1 MVLLGLYTQVRTW
14 QLNVSSFSF
23 QTNIYL
29 FLGAGA
35 KKPRPL
41 FKILKNMI
49 KTYKARVN
57 NNNVSY
63 LLEGKQG
70 NKVRYNFTNGNVV
83 INKYPSLTLRNRYCQ
98 ELLESNPLFLN
109 NTIIL
114 ERSEEEYPGEQ
125 AALDKEK
132 QESEQV
138 HDVVS
143 TAVET
148 SAKEADKA
156 ESDEAEPEKERVL
169 GVVSTADVIEYVNKR
184 FDKDYRTLANA
195 MKQASKYNI
204 IFPDFEP

>member
-1 MVLLGLYTQVRTW
+1 
-14 QLNVSSFSF
+14 
-23 QTNIYL
+23 
-29 FLGAGA
+29 
-35 KKPRPL
+35 
-41 FKILKNMI
+41 MI

-114 ERSEEEYPGEQ
+114 EHSEEEYPGEQ

-143 TAVET
+143 TAVEI

-156 ESDEAEPEKERVL
+156 ESEETEPEKERVL
-169 GVVSTADVIEYVNKR
+169 GVVSTADVIDYVNKR
-184 FDKDYRTLANA
+184 FGKEYRNLSSA

>member
-1 MVLLGLYTQVRTW
+1 
-14 QLNVSSFSF
+14 
-23 QTNIYL
+23 
-29 FLGAGA
+29 
-35 KKPRPL
+35 
-41 FKILKNMI
+41 MI
-49 KTYKARVN
+49 KTYKARVC

-63 LLEGKQG
+63 LLEGKHG

-98 ELLESNPLFLN
+98 DLLESNPLFLN

-114 ERSEEEYPGEQ
+114 EHSEEEYPGEQ

-138 HDVVS
+138 HD
-143 TAVET
+143 AVPEKAET
-148 SAKEADKA
+148 SAKDT
-156 ESDEAEPEKERVL
+156 DEAEPEKERVM
-169 GVVSTADVIEYVNKR
+169 GVVSTADVIEYINKR

>member
-1 MVLLGLYTQVRTW
+1 
-14 QLNVSSFSF
+14 
-23 QTNIYL
+23 
-29 FLGAGA
+29 
-35 KKPRPL
+35 
-41 FKILKNMI
+41 MI
-49 KTYKARVN
+49 KTYKARVS

-98 ELLESNPLFLN
+98 DLLESNPLFLN

-114 ERSEEEYPGEQ
+114 EHADEEYPGEQ

-138 HDVVS
+138 HD
-143 TAVET
+143 AVPEKAET
-148 SAKEADKA
+148 SAKDT
-156 ESDEAEPEKERVL
+156 DEAEPEKERVM
-169 GVVSTADVIEYVNKR
+169 GVVSTADVIEYINKR

>member
-1 MVLLGLYTQVRTW
+1 
-14 QLNVSSFSF
+14 
-23 QTNIYL
+23 
-29 FLGAGA
+29 
-35 KKPRPL
+35 
-41 FKILKNMI
+41 MI
-49 KTYKARVN
+49 KTYKARVS

-63 LLEGKQG
+63 LLEGKHG

-98 ELLESNPLFLN
+98 DLLESNPLFLN

-114 ERSEEEYPGEQ
+114 EHAEEEYPGEQ

-132 QESEQV
+132 QEALNEHDAVVADPEQ
-138 HDVVS
+138 
-143 TAVET
+143 E
-148 SAKEADKA
+148 KEK
-156 ESDEAEPEKERVL
+156 EQEKERVM

>member
-14 QLNVSSFSF
+14 RLNVSSFSF

-41 FKILKNMI
+41 FKIPKNMI

-132 QESEQV
+132 QEAEQA
-138 HDVVS
+138 HY
-143 TAVET
+143 AVPEKAET
-148 SAKEADKA
+148 SAKDN
-156 ESDEAEPEKERVL
+156 DEAEPEKERVM

>member
-14 QLNVSSFSF
+14 LRNVSSFSF

-41 FKILKNMI
+41 FKIPKNMI

-114 ERSEEEYPGEQ
+114 EHSEEEYPGEQ

-132 QESEQV
+132 QEPEQV
-138 HDVVS
+138 HD
-143 TAVET
+143 AVPEKAET
-148 SAKEADKA
+148 SAKDT
-156 ESDEAEPEKERVL
+156 DEAEPEKERVM

>member
-1 MVLLGLYTQVRTW
+1 
-14 QLNVSSFSF
+14 
-23 QTNIYL
+23 
-29 FLGAGA
+29 
-35 KKPRPL
+35 
-41 FKILKNMI
+41 MI
-49 KTYKARVN
+49 KTYKARVS

-98 ELLESNPLFLN
+98 DLLESNPLFLN

-114 ERSEEEYPGEQ
+114 EHSEEEYPGEQ

-132 QESEQV
+132 QEAGQA
-138 HDVVS
+138 HDDVPEK
-143 TAVET
+143 AET
-148 SAKEADKA
+148 SAKDT
-156 ESDEAEPEKERVL
+156 DEAEPEKERVM

>member
-1 MVLLGLYTQVRTW
+1 
-14 QLNVSSFSF
+14 
-23 QTNIYL
+23 
-29 FLGAGA
+29 
-35 KKPRPL
+35 
-41 FKILKNMI
+41 MI

-63 LLEGKQG
+63 LIEGKQG

-148 SAKEADKA
+148 SAKEADKVKSV
-156 ESDEAEPEKERVL
+156 EDEPEKERVM

-184 FDKDYRTLANA
+184 FDKDYRTLATA

>member
-1 MVLLGLYTQVRTW
+1 
-14 QLNVSSFSF
+14 
-23 QTNIYL
+23 
-29 FLGAGA
+29 
-35 KKPRPL
+35 
-41 FKILKNMI
+41 MI
-49 KTYKARVN
+49 KTYKARVS

-63 LLEGKQG
+63 LLEGKHG

-98 ELLESNPLFLN
+98 DLLESNPLFLN

-114 ERSEEEYPGEQ
+114 EHAEEEYPGEQ

-132 QESEQV
+132 QEAVQEHDAVVADPEQ
-138 HDVVS
+138 
-143 TAVET
+143 E
-148 SAKEADKA
+148 KEK
-156 ESDEAEPEKERVL
+156 EQEQEKERVM

-184 FDKDYRTLANA
+184 FDKEYRTLANA

>member
-1 MVLLGLYTQVRTW
+1 
-14 QLNVSSFSF
+14 
-23 QTNIYL
+23 
-29 FLGAGA
+29 
-35 KKPRPL
+35 
-41 FKILKNMI
+41 MI
-49 KTYKARVN
+49 KTYKARVS

-98 ELLESNPLFLN
+98 DLLESNPLFLN

-114 ERSEEEYPGEQ
+114 EHAEEEYPGEQ
-125 AALDKEK
+125 ASLDKEK

-138 HDVVS
+138 HDSVPEK
-143 TAVET
+143 AET
-148 SAKEADKA
+148 SAKDT
-156 ESDEAEPEKERVL
+156 DEAEPEKERVM
-169 GVVSTADVIEYVNKR
+169 GVVSTADVIEYINKR

>member
-1 MVLLGLYTQVRTW
+1 
-14 QLNVSSFSF
+14 
-23 QTNIYL
+23 
-29 FLGAGA
+29 
-35 KKPRPL
+35 
-41 FKILKNMI
+41 MI
-49 KTYKARVN
+49 KTYKARVS

-63 LLEGKQG
+63 LLEGKHG

-98 ELLESNPLFLN
+98 DLLESNPLFLN

-114 ERSEEEYPGEQ
+114 EHAEEEYPGEQ

-132 QESEQV
+132 QEAGQARDAVVADPEQ
-138 HDVVS
+138 
-143 TAVET
+143 EQE
-148 SAKEADKA
+148 KEQ
-156 ESDEAEPEKERVL
+156 EKERVM

>member
-1 MVLLGLYTQVRTW
+1 
-14 QLNVSSFSF
+14 
-23 QTNIYL
+23 
-29 FLGAGA
+29 
-35 KKPRPL
+35 
-41 FKILKNMI
+41 MI
-49 KTYKARVN
+49 KTYKARVS

-98 ELLESNPLFLN
+98 DLLESNHLFLN

-114 ERSEEEYPGEQ
+114 EHSEEEYPGEQ

-132 QESEQV
+132 QEAEQV
-138 HDVVS
+138 HEDKPTEGQNAEKGVIGCWPKKE
-143 TAVET
+143 TARET
-148 SAKEADKA
+148 NDT
-156 ESDEAEPEKERVL
+156 EPEKERVM

-184 FDKDYRTLANA
+184 FDKDYRTLATA

>member
-14 QLNVSSFSF
+14 LLNVSSFSF

-41 FKILKNMI
+41 FKIPKNMI

-114 ERSEEEYPGEQ
+114 EHSEEEYPGEQ

-132 QESEQV
+132 QETGGV
-138 HDVVS
+138 P
-143 TAVET
+143 ET
-148 SAKEADKA
+148 EDIPAKDT
-156 ESDEAEPEKERVL
+156 DEAEPEKERVL
-169 GVVSTADVIEYVNKR
+169 GVVSTADVIDYVNKR
-184 FDKDYRTLANA
+184 FGKEYRNLSSA

>member
-1 MVLLGLYTQVRTW
+1 
-14 QLNVSSFSF
+14 
-23 QTNIYL
+23 
-29 FLGAGA
+29 
-35 KKPRPL
+35 
-41 FKILKNMI
+41 MI
-49 KTYKARVN
+49 KTYKARVS

-63 LLEGKQG
+63 LLEGKHG

-98 ELLESNPLFLN
+98 DLLESNPLFLN

-114 ERSEEEYPGEQ
+114 EHSEEEYPGEQ

-132 QESEQV
+132 KEAGQA
-138 HDVVS
+138 HD
-143 TAVET
+143 AVPEKAET
-148 SAKEADKA
+148 SAKDT
-156 ESDEAEPEKERVL
+156 DEAEPEKERVM

>member
-1 MVLLGLYTQVRTW
+1 
-14 QLNVSSFSF
+14 
-23 QTNIYL
+23 
-29 FLGAGA
+29 
-35 KKPRPL
+35 
-41 FKILKNMI
+41 MI
-49 KTYKARVN
+49 KTYKARVS

-98 ELLESNPLFLN
+98 DLLESNPLFLN

-114 ERSEEEYPGEQ
+114 GHSEEEYPGEQ
-125 AALDKEK
+125 ATLDKEK
-132 QESEQV
+132 QEAGQA
-138 HDVVS
+138 HD
-143 TAVET
+143 AVPEKAET
-148 SAKEADKA
+148 SAEDT
-156 ESDEAEPEKERVL
+156 DEAEPEKERVM

>member
-1 MVLLGLYTQVRTW
+1 
-14 QLNVSSFSF
+14 
-23 QTNIYL
+23 
-29 FLGAGA
+29 
-35 KKPRPL
+35 
-41 FKILKNMI
+41 MI
-49 KTYKARVN
+49 KTYKARVS

-98 ELLESNPLFLN
+98 DLLESNPLFLN

-114 ERSEEEYPGEQ
+114 EHSEEEYPGEQ
-125 AALDKEK
+125 ATLDKEK
-132 QESEQV
+132 QEAGQA
-138 HDVVS
+138 HD
-143 TAVET
+143 AVPEKAET
-148 SAKEADKA
+148 SAKDT
-156 ESDEAEPEKERVL
+156 DEAEPEKERGM

>member
-14 QLNVSSFSF
+14 LLNVSSFSF

-41 FKILKNMI
+41 FKIPKNMI

-114 ERSEEEYPGEQ
+114 EHSEEEYPGEQ

-132 QESEQV
+132 QETGGVPE
-138 HDVVS
+138 
-143 TAVET
+143 AEEIP
-148 SAKEADKA
+148 AKEANEK
-156 ESDEAEPEKERVL
+156 EPEKERVL
-169 GVVSTADVIEYVNKR
+169 GVVSTADVIDYVNKR
-184 FDKDYRTLANA
+184 FGKEYRNLSSA

>member
-1 MVLLGLYTQVRTW
+1 
-14 QLNVSSFSF
+14 
-23 QTNIYL
+23 
-29 FLGAGA
+29 
-35 KKPRPL
+35 
-41 FKILKNMI
+41 MI

-63 LLEGKQG
+63 LIEGKQG

-148 SAKEADKA
+148 SEKEADKVKSV
-156 ESDEAEPEKERVL
+156 EDEPEKERVM

-184 FDKDYRTLANA
+184 FDKDYRTLATA

>member
-1 MVLLGLYTQVRTW
+1 
-14 QLNVSSFSF
+14 
-23 QTNIYL
+23 
-29 FLGAGA
+29 
-35 KKPRPL
+35 
-41 FKILKNMI
+41 MI
-49 KTYKARVN
+49 KTYKARVS

-63 LLEGKQG
+63 LLEGKHG

-98 ELLESNPLFLN
+98 DLLESNPLFLN

-114 ERSEEEYPGEQ
+114 EHAEEEYPGEQ
-125 AALDKEK
+125 ASLDKEK

-138 HDVVS
+138 HDSVPEK
-143 TAVET
+143 AET
-148 SAKEADKA
+148 SAKDT
-156 ESDEAEPEKERVL
+156 DEDEPEKERVM

>member
-1 MVLLGLYTQVRTW
+1 
-14 QLNVSSFSF
+14 
-23 QTNIYL
+23 
-29 FLGAGA
+29 
-35 KKPRPL
+35 
-41 FKILKNMI
+41 MI
-49 KTYKARVN
+49 KTYKARVS

-63 LLEGKQG
+63 LLEGKHG

-98 ELLESNPLFLN
+98 DLLESNPLFLN

-114 ERSEEEYPGEQ
+114 EHAEEEYPGEQ

-132 QESEQV
+132 QEAGQAHDAVPADPEQ
-138 HDVVS
+138 
-143 TAVET
+143 EQE
-148 SAKEADKA
+148 KEQ
-156 ESDEAEPEKERVL
+156 EKERVM

>member
-1 MVLLGLYTQVRTW
+1 
-14 QLNVSSFSF
+14 
-23 QTNIYL
+23 
-29 FLGAGA
+29 
-35 KKPRPL
+35 
-41 FKILKNMI
+41 MI
-49 KTYKARVN
+49 KTYKARVS

-98 ELLESNPLFLN
+98 DLLESNPLFLN

-114 ERSEEEYPGEQ
+114 EHSEEEYPGEQ
-125 AALDKEK
+125 ATLDKEK
-132 QESEQV
+132 QEAGQA
-138 HDVVS
+138 HD
-143 TAVET
+143 AVPEKAET
-148 SAKEADKA
+148 SAEDT
-156 ESDEAEPEKERVL
+156 DEAEPEKERVM

>member
-1 MVLLGLYTQVRTW
+1 
-14 QLNVSSFSF
+14 
-23 QTNIYL
+23 
-29 FLGAGA
+29 
-35 KKPRPL
+35 
-41 FKILKNMI
+41 MI

-98 ELLESNPLFLN
+98 DLLESNPLFLN

-114 ERSEEEYPGEQ
+114 EHSEEEYPGEQ
-125 AALDKEK
+125 ATLDKEK
-132 QESEQV
+132 QEAGQA
-138 HDVVS
+138 HD
-143 TAVET
+143 AVPEKAET
-148 SAKEADKA
+148 SAKDT
-156 ESDEAEPEKERVL
+156 DEAEPEKERVM

>member
-14 QLNVSSFSF
+14 LLNVSSFSF

-41 FKILKNMI
+41 FKIPKNMI

-114 ERSEEEYPGEQ
+114 EHSEEEYPGEQ

-132 QESEQV
+132 QETGGV
-138 HDVVS
+138 P
-143 TAVET
+143 ET
-148 SAKEADKA
+148 EEIPAKEANEK
-156 ESDEAEPEKERVL
+156 EPEKERVL
-169 GVVSTADVIEYVNKR
+169 GVVSTADVIDYVNKR
-184 FDKDYRTLANA
+184 FGKEYRNLSSA

>member
-1 MVLLGLYTQVRTW
+1 
-14 QLNVSSFSF
+14 
-23 QTNIYL
+23 
-29 FLGAGA
+29 
-35 KKPRPL
+35 
-41 FKILKNMI
+41 MI
-49 KTYKARVN
+49 KTYKARVS

-63 LLEGKQG
+63 LLEGKHG

-98 ELLESNPLFLN
+98 DLLESNPLFLN

-114 ERSEEEYPGEQ
+114 EHSEEEYPGEQ

-138 HDVVS
+138 HDSVPEK
-143 TAVET
+143 ADT
-148 SAKEADKA
+148 SAKDT
-156 ESDEAEPEKERVL
+156 DETEPEKERVM

>member
-1 MVLLGLYTQVRTW
+1 
-14 QLNVSSFSF
+14 
-23 QTNIYL
+23 
-29 FLGAGA
+29 
-35 KKPRPL
+35 
-41 FKILKNMI
+41 MI
-49 KTYKARVN
+49 KTYKARVS

-98 ELLESNPLFLN
+98 DLLESNPLFLN

-114 ERSEEEYPGEQ
+114 EHSEEEYPGEQ

-132 QESEQV
+132 QEAEQV
-138 HDVVS
+138 HEDKPTEGQNAEKGVIGCWPKKE
-143 TAVET
+143 TARET
-148 SAKEADKA
+148 NDT
-156 ESDEAEPEKERVL
+156 EPEKERVM

-184 FDKDYRTLANA
+184 FDKDYRTLATA
-195 MKQASKYNI
+195 MKQASNYNI

>member
-1 MVLLGLYTQVRTW
+1 
-14 QLNVSSFSF
+14 
-23 QTNIYL
+23 
-29 FLGAGA
+29 
-35 KKPRPL
+35 
-41 FKILKNMI
+41 MI
-49 KTYKARVN
+49 KTYKARVS

-63 LLEGKQG
+63 LLEGKHG

-98 ELLESNPLFLN
+98 DLLESNPLFLN

-114 ERSEEEYPGEQ
+114 EHVDEEYPGEQ

-138 HDVVS
+138 HD
-143 TAVET
+143 AVPEKAET
-148 SAKEADKA
+148 SAKDT
-156 ESDEAEPEKERVL
+156 DEAEPEKERVM
-169 GVVSTADVIEYVNKR
+169 GVVSTADVIEYINKR

>member
-1 MVLLGLYTQVRTW
+1 
-14 QLNVSSFSF
+14 
-23 QTNIYL
+23 
-29 FLGAGA
+29 
-35 KKPRPL
+35 
-41 FKILKNMI
+41 MI
-49 KTYKARVN
+49 KTYKARVS

-98 ELLESNPLFLN
+98 DLLESNPLFLN

-114 ERSEEEYPGEQ
+114 EHSEEEYPGEQ
-125 AALDKEK
+125 ATLDKEK
-132 QESEQV
+132 QEAGQA
-138 HDVVS
+138 HD
-143 TAVET
+143 AVPEKAET
-148 SAKEADKA
+148 SAKDT
-156 ESDEAEPEKERVL
+156 DEAEPEKERVM

-184 FDKDYRTLANA
+184 FDKDYRTLATA

>member
-1 MVLLGLYTQVRTW
+1 
-14 QLNVSSFSF
+14 
-23 QTNIYL
+23 
-29 FLGAGA
+29 
-35 KKPRPL
+35 
-41 FKILKNMI
+41 MI
-49 KTYKARVN
+49 KTYKARVS

-98 ELLESNPLFLN
+98 NLLESNPLFLN

-114 ERSEEEYPGEQ
+114 EHSEEEYPGEQ
-125 AALDKEK
+125 AALDEEK
-132 QESEQV
+132 QEAGQA
-138 HDVVS
+138 HD
-143 TAVET
+143 AVPEKAET
-148 SAKEADKA
+148 SAKDT
-156 ESDEAEPEKERVL
+156 DEAESEKERVM

>member
-1 MVLLGLYTQVRTW
+1 
-14 QLNVSSFSF
+14 
-23 QTNIYL
+23 
-29 FLGAGA
+29 
-35 KKPRPL
+35 
-41 FKILKNMI
+41 MI
-49 KTYKARVN
+49 KTYKARVS

-63 LLEGKQG
+63 LLEGKHG

-98 ELLESNPLFLN
+98 DLLESNPLFLN

-114 ERSEEEYPGEQ
+114 EHAEEEYPGEQ
-125 AALDKEK
+125 AAIDKEK
-132 QESEQV
+132 QESVQAQDAVPADPEQ
-138 HDVVS
+138 
-143 TAVET
+143 EQ
-148 SAKEADKA
+148 EQ
-156 ESDEAEPEKERVL
+156 EKERVM

>member
-1 MVLLGLYTQVRTW
+1 
-14 QLNVSSFSF
+14 
-23 QTNIYL
+23 
-29 FLGAGA
+29 
-35 KKPRPL
+35 
-41 FKILKNMI
+41 MI
-49 KTYKARVN
+49 KTYKARVS

-63 LLEGKQG
+63 LLEGKHG

-98 ELLESNPLFLN
+98 DLLESNPLFLN

-114 ERSEEEYPGEQ
+114 EHSEEEYPGEQ

-132 QESEQV
+132 QEALQA
-138 HDVVS
+138 HD
-143 TAVET
+143 AVTEKEET
-148 SAKEADKA
+148 SEKYT
-156 ESDEAEPEKERVL
+156 DEAEPEKERVM

>member
-1 MVLLGLYTQVRTW
+1 
-14 QLNVSSFSF
+14 
-23 QTNIYL
+23 
-29 FLGAGA
+29 
-35 KKPRPL
+35 
-41 FKILKNMI
+41 MI
-49 KTYKARVN
+49 KTYKARVS

-98 ELLESNPLFLN
+98 DLLESNPLFLN

-114 ERSEEEYPGEQ
+114 EHSEEEYPGEQ

-132 QESEQV
+132 QEAEQA

-148 SAKEADKA
+148 SAKEADEA
-156 ESDEAEPEKERVL
+156 EPDEAEPEKERVL

>member
-14 QLNVSSFSF
+14 LLNVSSFSF

-41 FKILKNMI
+41 FKITKNMI

-156 ESDEAEPEKERVL
+156 ESEEAEPEKERVL
-169 GVVSTADVIEYVNKR
+169 GVVSTADVIDYVNKR
-184 FDKDYRTLANA
+184 FGKEYRNLSSA

>member
-1 MVLLGLYTQVRTW
+1 
-14 QLNVSSFSF
+14 
-23 QTNIYL
+23 
-29 FLGAGA
+29 
-35 KKPRPL
+35 
-41 FKILKNMI
+41 MI
-49 KTYKARVN
+49 KTYKARVS

-98 ELLESNPLFLN
+98 DLLESNPLFLN

-114 ERSEEEYPGEQ
+114 EHSEEEYPGEQ

-132 QESEQV
+132 QEAGQA
-138 HDVVS
+138 HDDVPEK
-143 TAVET
+143 AET
-148 SAKEADKA
+148 SAKDT
-156 ESDEAEPEKERVL
+156 DEAEPEEERVM